1 MLQPK
6 PTQKQNRQGGQDQ
19 KQRWNL
25 GLGKAPGE
33 TEGRLAQSPET
44 DTQGPTHLR
53 DQKRVGPRGRVQR
66 RGTPALSWKRAA
78 EKVLGRD
85 QILAQLGGWNSPS
98 LP

>member
-6 PTQKQNRQGGQDQ
+6 PAQKQNRQGGQDQ

-66 RGTPALSWKRAA
+66 RPTPALSWKRAA